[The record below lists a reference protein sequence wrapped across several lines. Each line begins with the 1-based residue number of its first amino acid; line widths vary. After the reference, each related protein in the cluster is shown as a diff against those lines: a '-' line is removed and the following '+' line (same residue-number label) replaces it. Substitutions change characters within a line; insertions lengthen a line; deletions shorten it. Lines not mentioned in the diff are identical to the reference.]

1 MKLTKDRS
9 SARGSI
15 EDEVRKETVNWI
27 DEDGSSLEARCEAMK
42 KNLSLGQQQMKEEP
56 SIGSTMPA

>member
-1 MKLTKDRS
+1 LKLTKDRS

-15 EDEVRKETVNWI
+15 EDEVRKETVDWI
-27 DEDGSSLEARCEAMK
+27 DEDGSSLEARCEVMK
-42 KNLSLGQQQMKEEP
+42 KNLLLGQQQMKEEP